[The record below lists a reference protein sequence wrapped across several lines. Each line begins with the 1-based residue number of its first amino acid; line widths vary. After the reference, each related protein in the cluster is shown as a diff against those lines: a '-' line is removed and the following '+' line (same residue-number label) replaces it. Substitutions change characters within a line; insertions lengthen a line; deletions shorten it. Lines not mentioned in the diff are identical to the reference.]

1 MTQLGFEEPSRR
13 KALCI
18 VLPAYNEER
27 NLGPLLDSIR
37 DAMADAAVPYRVIV
51 VDDGSVD
58 QTAETIASRGSTM
71 PIVLV
76 RHLKNE
82 GLGATIRDGL
92 RLATELA
99 GEGDVIVTM
108 DADQTHSPGLI
119 PRMLQAIHEGHDV
132 VIASRY
138 RSGSRVCGLSTLR
151 ILASVG
157 ASWLFRILF
166 PTTGVRDFTC
176 GYRAYRAE
184 LLKTALATYGDR
196 FIEADGFHCMAE
208 ILLKLRRLRPIFG
221 EVPFILRYDLK
232 EGATKMRVGRTIR
245 QTLALL
251 VRSRLSAR
259 RSHRS

>member
-1 MTQLGFEEPSRR
+1 MTHLGFEDPSRR
-13 KALCI
+13 KALAI

-58 QTAETIASRGSTM
+58 QTAETVSSRGSAM

-76 RHLKNE
+76 QHPKNQ

-92 RLATELA
+92 RLAAELA
-99 GEGDVIVTM
+99 GDGDVIVTM
-108 DADQTHSPGLI
+108 DADQTHNPALI
-119 PRMLQAIHEGHDV
+119 PRMLQAIREGHDV

-138 RSGSRVCGLSTLR
+138 RPGSRVFGLSALR
-151 ILASVG
+151 ILVSLG
-157 ASWLFRILF
+157 ASWTFRILF

-176 GYRAYRAE
+176 GYRAYRAT
-184 LLKTALATYGDR
+184 LLKTELATYGDR
-196 FIEADGFHCMAE
+196 FIEAEGFHCMAE
-208 ILLKLRRLRPIFG
+208 ILLKLRPLHPIFG

-245 QTLALL
+245 QTLALV
-251 VRSRLSAR
+251 VRSRLKPR
-259 RSHRS
+259 

>member
-1 MTQLGFEEPSRR
+1 MTPLAFENPSRR
-13 KALCI
+13 KALAI

-37 DAMADAAVPYRVIV
+37 DAMAEAAVPYRVIV

-58 QTAETIASRGSTM
+58 QTAATIASRESAM
-71 PIVLV
+71 PLVLV
-76 RHLKNE
+76 RHPKNQ

-99 GEGDVIVTM
+99 GDGDVIVTM
-108 DADQTHSPGLI
+108 DADQTHNPGLI
-119 PRMLQAIHEGHDV
+119 PRMVQAIHEGHDV

-138 RSGSRVCGLSTLR
+138 RPGSRVCGLSTFRVLVS
-151 ILASVG
+151 LG
-157 ASWLFRILF
+157 ASWMFRIVF

-176 GYRAYRAE
+176 GYRAYRAT

-196 FIEADGFHCMAE
+196 FIEAEGFHCMAE
-208 ILLKLRRLRPIFG
+208 ILLKLRPLRPIFG

-245 QTLALL
+245 QTLALVL
-251 VRSRLSAR
+251 RSRLSPR
-259 RSHRS
+259 

>member
-166 PTTGVRDFTC
+166 RQLACGTSHAGTAPTV
-176 GYRAYRAE
+176 
-184 LLKTALATYGDR
+184 
-196 FIEADGFHCMAE
+196 
-208 ILLKLRRLRPIFG
+208 
-221 EVPFILRYDLK
+221 
-232 EGATKMRVGRTIR
+232 
-245 QTLALL
+245 QN
-251 VRSRLSAR
+251 S
-259 RSHRS
+259 